1 MAIQARSF
9 EYGVIHFDT
18 VLDAVEEMKDDP
30 KWRNISCGGILWSVK
45 RKKQSWGFVEGL
57 LEDLSEKYRE
67 ERNLD
72 ALYFVNQNVE
82 PVEAFDRIIYK
93 LCKDGDISM
102 ETDYTLHIHEVLS
115 FDEFVERFK

>member
-1 MAIQARSF
+1 M
-9 EYGVIHFDT
+9 G
-18 VLDAVEEMKDDP
+18 
-30 KWRNISCGGILWSVK
+30 
-45 RKKQSWGFVEGL
+45 GFVEGL

-67 ERNLD
+67 ERGLD
-72 ALYFVNQNVE
+72 APYFVNQNVE

-93 LCKDGDISM
+93 ICKNEDISM